1 METGLPSPPFYHV
14 PNLNNLRDAALA
26 CGGLKTLDGE
36 RVRPGVL
43 FRSAEVSKVDGEGW
57 SRIVELGVSL
67 AWLGLSCRRRLF
79 FWEWSKQEVDRG
91 LAGITNEEGKDAE
104 DVVQGWEATLKSAGV
119 VRSWVPVFREAD
131 YSPEKL
137 AERYMKYLGKS
148 TEGFVS
154 AYHDILSDGGPAFR
168 TILLYL
174 ANLPPPDAEPQEKCL
189 GALIHCTAGKDRTG
203 IFFGLLF
210 SFLGVPDAQIADEYQ
225 LTEPGLS
232 HIYDAVLPRLVAS
245 PAFVRYQREK
255 LQGGSEEEG
264 RKAALRMLGAKRES
278 MLGALE
284 MLRGQWGSSEK
295 YMREVCGLGDGEVEA
310 LRRNLLVHG

>member
-1 METGLPSPPFYHV
+1 MATGLPSPPFYDV

-26 CGGLKTLDGE
+26 CGGLKTQDGKS
-36 RVRPGVL
+36 VRPGVL

-57 SRIVELGVSL
+57 RRVNEIGVAHVFDL
-67 AWLGLSCRRRLF
+67 R
-79 FWEWSKQEVDRG
+79 SKQEVDRG
-91 LAGITNEEGKDAE
+91 WAGITNEEGKDAE
-104 DVVQGWEATLKSAGV
+104 DVVQGWEATLHSAGV
-119 VRSWVPVFREAD
+119 DRTWVPVFKEAD

-137 AERYMKYLGKS
+137 AERYMKYLDRS

-154 AYHDILSDGGPAFR
+154 AYRDILTDGGPAFQ

-174 ANLPPPDAEPQEKCL
+174 ANLSPSSAEPEPKAI

-203 IFFGLLF
+203 IFFGLLL

-232 HIYDAVLPRLVAS
+232 HIYDTVLPRLMAS
-245 PAFVRYQREK
+245 PAFERYRREH
-255 LQGGSEEEG
+255 LAGQGEDEG
-264 RKAALRMLGAKRES
+264 RKAALRMLGAKKES

-284 MLRGQWGSSEK
+284 MLRGKWGSEES
-295 YMREVCGLGDGEVEA
+295 YMRGVCGLGDEELMA
-310 LRRNLLVHG
+310 LRRNLLVDA